1 MAIQILLWRV
11 HTWKK
16 IRPTSVRNS
25 SKIYSKFVRKLSE
38 IVWNASK
45 IRPKSSKIR
54 PKCVQNLSEIVRN
67 ASKIRPKLSKN
78 FQKSSEIREFFFKN
92 SSKNHPKI
100 RLKFYEMRL
109 KFFQNH
115 PKLVQNSTK
124 IRPKFVQ
131 IHLKLVQ
138 NSINICQK
146 SVYHNTPLRLSF
158 KSVKHP
164 KTISQFAR
172 VFSALAAIFT
182 ELWTFFGRR
191 P

>member
-1 MAIQILLWRV
+1 MC
-11 HTWKK
+11 
-16 IRPTSVRNS
+16 P
-25 SKIYSKFVRKLSE
+25 KFVRNRPKCIQNSSE
-38 IVWNASK
+38 IVQK
-45 IRPKSSKIR
+45 F
-54 PKCVQNLSEIVRN
+54 SEIVRN
-67 ASKIRPKLSKN
+67 SRIF
-78 FQKSSEIREFFFKN
+78 FQKFVQ
-92 SSKNHPKI
+92 NHPKI

-138 NSINICQK
+138 NSINIRQK